1 MLGVLHAGRD
11 SSGLLVAIGER
22 SMIIERRRKGKFSVW
37 GNETVLLLR
46 GVLLKSVT
54 REDTFVRERR
64 DTRDR
69 EGKE

>member
-1 MLGVLHAGRD
+1 
-11 SSGLLVAIGER
+11 
-22 SMIIERRRKGKFSVW
+22 MIIERRRKGKFSVW
-37 GNETVLLLR
+37 SNETVLLLR
-46 GVLLKSVT
+46 GVLLKSVP